1 MEVIILVIITAVVI
15 WQFLQIQKLRSTL
28 SKVFGKSNPQ
38 ALERQLYEYS
48 EMTSRVM
55 ANLDKMADFFKKFYE
70 EEQSSIHK
78 AAMIRFN
85 PFEDMGGEHSFALAL
100 LDKNDNGIVM
110 SSLHGRENTRMYAKE
125 VIDGKSKQQLSKEEE
140 KVLKEAISKKVLRL
154 K

>member
-1 MEVIILVIITAVVI
+1 
-15 WQFLQIQKLRSTL
+15 
-28 SKVFGKSNPQ
+28 
-38 ALERQLYEYS
+38 
-48 EMTSRVM
+48 
-55 ANLDKMADFFKKFYE
+55 
-70 EEQSSIHK
+70 
-78 AAMIRFN
+78 MIRFN

>member
-48 EMTSRVM
+48 EMTNRVM